1 MPSTRN
7 ARFLQGFGILALV
20 LGAAVVLTIGW
31 GLIASAEPTPAAA
44 GTTVATGNL
53 TIIGHAS
60 PDDPEVAANHYV
72 TVTVPEESDG
82 ESLQRLQLDYTGTG
96 VDLGDSLSHY
106 RARLY
111 RNPDTE
117 NESEVPLTNT
127 SVSMTNQTVTYRF
140 SDEPTLEAGDELWV
154 AVSGLE
160 NPAEPGPAAVG
171 VTLNPQQDGPVG
183 TVTLQFPVPA
193 PSISPQG
200 VVGSM
205 TRVGIHDPDGARGFI
220 VAFDEEGSVIGT
232 MALDP
237 DSNRHMDIGIGT
249 FVNDTAERNGM
260 TVRLA
265 AYEDTDR
272 SGTFNRPVDDQFVR
286 DGEPVEATI
295 ENAVFEGG
303 TTTTTT
309 SSTSSADTSTTGEDT
324 GTSPTQDTTT
334 TTTVPGFT
342 SIAVILALLGT
353 VLYRR
358 VR

>member
-1 MPSTRN
+1 MPSTRST
-7 ARFLQGFGILALV
+7 RPLQALGIVALV
-20 LGAAVVLTIGW
+20 LGAVVALMAAPALGS
-31 GLIASAEPTPAAA
+31 GAQPGPEAAPAA
-44 GTTVATGNL
+44 VASGNL
-53 TIIGHAS
+53 TISGHAS
-60 PDDPEVAANHYV
+60 PDDPKAAATHYV

-82 ESLQRLQLDYTGTG
+82 ERLHRLRLDYTDTG
-96 VDLGDSLSHY
+96 VDLTDGLSHY

-127 SVSMTNQTVTYRF
+127 SVTATNHTVTYRF
-140 SDEPTLEAGDELWV
+140 SDEPTLQAGDELWV
-154 AVSGLE
+154 AISGPE
-160 NPAEPGPAAVG
+160 NPAESGPADVG
-171 VTLNPQQDGPVG
+171 VTLNPQQDGPAG
-183 TVTLQFPVPA
+183 IVTLQFPVPA

-237 DSNRHMDIGIGT
+237 DSNRHMDVGIGV
-249 FVNDTAERNGM
+249 FVDDTAERNGM

-309 SSTSSADTSTTGEDT
+309 TSTSTADTTTTDDGS
-324 GTSPTQDTTT
+324 GTSPTPDETT

-342 SIAVILALLGT
+342 SIAVVLALFGT
-353 VLYRR
+353 VLHRR
-358 VR
+358 IR